1 MTHHADAVIE
11 RQLLA
16 TADAIRAALP
26 TMSRSTLDAVAAIA
40 LNVAHDASRHMTPA
54 DARAVAGI
62 VRSLADGIGRD
73 LASREVRHD

>member
-1 MTHHADAVIE
+1 MTHLTDAAIE

-26 TMSRSTLDAVAAIA
+26 AMSRSTLDAVAAIC
-40 LNVAHDASRHMTPA
+40 LNLTQDATRHMTPV
-54 DARAVAGI
+54 DARAVSGI
-62 VRSLADGIGRD
+62 ARSLADGISRD